1 MSGVGAWI
9 RYGDPIS
16 TEQLTFAASHY
27 RAAIL
32 QPWELEAATELKR
45 LRPDMTMLCYKCLS
59 STRDYEPGP
68 VYTSGVTHQEAL
80 DEGGSW
86 FAKRLDNTRIQ
97 WSGYPGHWQMNVRDV
112 QYRKRWVENVTAE
125 LADSPFDGV
134 MADNDVFEDY
144 YQLDLPIQ
152 GAASMADLREGLDL
166 LVHAAGQS
174 LNKIN
179 KILVPN
185 IAESR
190 RIPGRWA
197 SHAAYGGGFEEVWL
211 GYGPSNLFDPRT
223 AEAQLPQAN
232 GPGLSILRVPTDGS
246 DQHPNFKYG
255 LAAFWIFS
263 SGRGSFT
270 ATAHDD
276 YSRTQHIPELDWDL
290 GGPVEQPQGR
300 GHVWSREFSEGW
312 AAVNFND
319 DGRRRRRI
327 KVPSGLYDAAGNP
340 APSSVV
346 LVPQHGVIYQGRAKK
361 PVGAFPAL
369 SRQSPWRTFSVPPD
383 TGCQG

>member
-9 RYGDPIS
+9 RYGDPI
-16 TEQLTFAASHY
+16 TPEQTAFAAEHY

-32 QPWELEAATELKR
+32 QPWELDAAAELKR
-45 LRPDMTMLCYKCLS
+45 RRTDMTVLCYKCLS

-68 VYTSGVTHQEAL
+68 VYSSGVSYKEAE
-80 DEGGSW
+80 DQGGNW
-86 FAKRLDNTRIQ
+86 FAARLDGSRIE
-97 WSGYPGHWQMNVRDV
+97 WNGYGGHWQMNVQDPG
-112 QYRKRWVENVTAE
+112 YRARWVQNVTAE

-144 YQLDLPIQ
+144 YQLNLPIRE
-152 GAASMADLREGLDL
+152 ASSMADLRGGLDL

-174 LNKIN
+174 LNRVH

-190 RIPGRWA
+190 RLPGRWA

-211 GYGPSNLFDPRT
+211 GYGPENLFDPHT
-223 AEAQLPQAN
+223 AEAQLPQAE
-232 GPGLSILRVPTDGS
+232 GPGLSILRVPTDGN
-246 DQHPNFKYG
+246 DNHPNFTYG

-263 SGRGSFT
+263 GGRGSFS

-276 YSRTQHIPELDWDL
+276 YSRTQHIPALDWAL
-290 GGPVEQPQGR
+290 GKPKENPKGR
-300 GHVWSREFSEGW
+300 HHVWSREFSDGW
-312 AAVNFND
+312 AAVNFNN

-327 KVPSGLYDAAGNP
+327 RVPSGLVDAAGKP
-340 APSSVV
+340 APPTLV
-346 LVPQHGVIYQGRAKK
+346 LPAQRGVIYQRG
-361 PVGAFPAL
+361 
-369 SRQSPWRTFSVPPD
+369 QNH
-383 TGCQG
+383 

>member
-9 RYGDPIS
+9 RYGEPI
-16 TEQLTFAASHY
+16 TAEQTAFAAKHY

-32 QPWELEAATELKR
+32 QPWELEAAAELKR
-45 LRPDMTMLCYKCLS
+45 LRPDMTVLCYKCLS

-68 VYTSGVTHQEAL
+68 VYTSGVTYQEAQ
-80 DEGGSW
+80 DEGGAW
-86 FAKRLDNTRIQ
+86 FATRLDNTRIQ
-97 WSGYPGHWQMNVRDV
+97 WARYAGHWQMNVRDAS
-112 QYRKRWVENVTAE
+112 YRARWVANVTAE

-144 YQLDLPIQ
+144 YQLNVPIQ

-211 GYGPSNLFDPRT
+211 GYGPANLFDPQT
-223 AEAQLPQAN
+223 VTAQLSQAE
-232 GPGLSILRVPTDGS
+232 GPGLSILRVPTDGH
-246 DQHPNFKYG
+246 DDHPNFKYG

-263 SGRGSFT
+263 AGRGAFSG
-270 ATAHDD
+270 TAHDD
-276 YSRTQHIPELDWDL
+276 YSRTQHILELDWDL
-290 GGPVEQPQGR
+290 GRPLDKPRGR
-300 GHVWSREFSEGW
+300 NHVWSREFTDGW
-312 AAVNFND
+312 AAVNFNN
-319 DGRRRRRI
+319 DGRRKRKI
-327 KVPSGLYDAAGNP
+327 TVPPGLADAAGNP
-340 APSSVV
+340 APSTVV
-346 LVPQHGVIYQGRAKK
+346 LPAQRGVIYQRGQKH
-361 PVGAFPAL
+361 
-369 SRQSPWRTFSVPPD
+369 
-383 TGCQG
+383 